1 MAGYSRLSVLGER
14 PLTHCSANGDTC
26 YMIEHDKLPRRVR
39 FSSHRLAWALVAV
52 LAFSCSTFTLRPQF
66 VQAQDKPLTNQEY
79 FNLFQS
85 AFNFIL
91 QNYVDEVDSKT
102 LYEGAMQ
109 GLFNAL
115 GDPYSSFLTERMMQ
129 DLSNT
134 TTGRYGGIGLY
145 ISKPLPEALPKGKK
159 PFVEVVSPIED
170 TPGWRAGIMPGDYI
184 THINGESTESMLM
197 DDVLARLRGVPD
209 TPVTV
214 TILRGENLTFSETL
228 VRALI
233 EVPTVK
239 RAMLPGD
246 YGYLRIIEFSPQ
258 TAGRIRD
265 AVDYFE
271 ANKYKGIVIDLRNNP
286 GGLLQSAI
294 QSADLFLNSGIIVS
308 TKSRNA
314 YENTVYRARNTVRV
328 SSDIP
333 IVVLINKGSASASEI
348 LAGALKDHKRA
359 YLIGENS
366 YGKGSV
372 QQVLPLGE
380 TGFKL
385 TMSRYY
391 TPSDANIDKI
401 GIAPDLKV
409 VEPGLTAEEEAS
421 LTDLIEKNAFGLFAE
436 KNPVASSA
444 DVDRFVALLRAEGS
458 PVSARILKRMVM
470 NQLNRTRIAPEYDL
484 EYDLQLN
491 AALEVLKTGQYF
503 RLVSQSLSVK
513 ELQGQQTVNP

>member
-1 MAGYSRLSVLGER
+1 MAILVIMM
-14 PLTHCSANGDTC
+14 D
-26 YMIEHDKLPRRVR
+26 HDKSPRRWR
-39 FSSHRLAWALVAV
+39 FSSNRLAWAL
-52 LAFSCSTFTLRPQF
+52 LAILAISFSTLSLGPQF
-66 VQAQDKPLTNQEY
+66 AHAQDKPLSNQEY

-115 GDPYSSFLTERMMQ
+115 GDPYSSFLTEKMMQ
-129 DLSNT
+129 DLTDT
-134 TTGRYGGIGLY
+134 TTGRFGGLGLY

-184 THINGESTESMLM
+184 THINGESTEPMLM
-197 DDVLARLRGVPD
+197 DEVLSKLRGVPE
-209 TPVTV
+209 TAVTI
-214 TILRGENLTFSETL
+214 TILRGESLIFSETL

-246 YGYLRIIEFSPQ
+246 YGYLRVIEFTPQ
-258 TAGRIRD
+258 TAGRVRD
-265 AVDYFE
+265 AIDFFE
-271 ANKYKGIVIDLRNNP
+271 ANKYKGMVIDLRNNP

-294 QSADLFLNSGIIVS
+294 QVADLFLNSGVIVS

-314 YENTVYRARNTVRV
+314 YENTTYRARNTVRV
-328 SSDIP
+328 AADLP

-359 YLIGENS
+359 YLVGENS

-401 GIAPDLKV
+401 GIAPDLMIA
-409 VEPGLTAEEEAS
+409 EPQLTSEEEAS
-421 LTDLIEKNAFGLFAE
+421 LTSLIESNVFGQFAE
-436 KNPVASSA
+436 RNPSASSIE
-444 DVDRFVALLRAEGS
+444 VDRFVNGLRSQGS

-491 AALEVLKTGQYF
+491 AALEVLKTGQYSN
-503 RLVSQSLSVK
+503 LVSQSLSVK
-513 ELQGQQTVNP
+513 ELQGRLSANP